1 MLTMYRVLINAADIK
16 N

>member
-1 MLTMYRVLINAADIK
+1 MLTMYHVLINAADIR